1 MAYNAGKNLTKLCV
15 EEKSYITGGFV
26 KENSYPNQIIH
37 TSPPPPPQRSNV
49 RPSMKWQLGSNLL
62 RRSLTLVVLY
72 ARRLFRRVRSVYYNS
87 TVEPTLSDHPKILR
101 FASFCWLLRRGS
113 RYGTLR
119 QKSVRHFWWVV
130 SSNPNGLWVNS
141 PWRQRPNELLTQR
154 PWRREE

>member
-1 MAYNAGKNLTKLCV
+1 MPGKILQSCVSRKKLYHRRFRKGKFLP
-15 EEKSYITGGFV
+15 KSNHPYL
-26 KENSYPNQIIH
+26 
-37 TSPPPPPQRSNV
+37 PPPSPPQRSNV
-49 RPSMKWQLGSNLL
+49 QPSMKWQLGSNLS

-141 PWRQRPNELLTQR
+141 PWRQRLNGLLTQR
-154 PWRREE
+154 PWGREE